1 MEDIIHFK
9 KISIFGVGLI
19 GGAIGMAVRK
29 LGIADHV
36 TGIGRSKERLET
48 ARTMGALD
56 DYKTDIAAGASDCD
70 LFIFCL
76 PVQKI
81 IENFPIVARSV
92 KPGCIV
98 TDVGSTKKTIIDA
111 ATSLFGQDKSFIG
124 SHPMTGSDKSG
135 CANAHEVVLNGVTCF
150 VTVTHDTNY
159 EAVAKVTLFWKALG
173 MIPVLIDPLR
183 HDEYVALVSHLPHIA
198 AVALVNTVASCP
210 EDLNFIR
217 QITGRG
223 FKDTTRIAMGDILM
237 WLDICQ
243 ENKDNINRHIDKFI
257 GELDQI
263 KASLQRKDLSAVQTF
278 LERAKAFREKFD

>member
-19 GGAIGMAVRK
+19 GGAIGLAVRR
-29 LGIADHV
+29 LGIADCV
-36 TGIGRSKERLET
+36 TGIGRSRERLET
-48 ARTMGALD
+48 ARDMGALD
-56 DYKTDIAAGASDCD
+56 DYTTDIAAGASDCD

-81 IENFPIVARSV
+81 IEHLPLVARAV

-111 ATSLFGQDKSFIG
+111 AASLFGRDKSFVG
-124 SHPMTGSDKSG
+124 AHPMTGSDKSG
-135 CANAHEVVLNGVTCF
+135 CANAPQVVFNGVTCF

-183 HDEYVALVSHLPHIA
+183 HDEYTALVSHLPHIT

-217 QITGRG
+217 QISGRG
-223 FKDTTRIAMGDILM
+223 FKDTTRIAMGDIMM

-243 ENKDNINRHIDKFI
+243 ENGDNIIRYIDQLI
-257 GELDQI
+257 GEMEKL
-263 KASLQRKDLSAVQTF
+263 KTSLQSKNLAAVQTF